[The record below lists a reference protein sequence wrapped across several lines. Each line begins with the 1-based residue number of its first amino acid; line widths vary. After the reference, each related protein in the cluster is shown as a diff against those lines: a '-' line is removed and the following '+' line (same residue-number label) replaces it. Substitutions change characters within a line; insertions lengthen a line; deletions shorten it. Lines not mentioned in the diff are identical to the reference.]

1 MCYIDKGDDMKVNNL
16 HNVLK
21 YIINSKAISR
31 ADISRNLSLNKATVS
46 YLTNQLEEL
55 GIIAPQ
61 EELKKTNGRHS
72 VLYELNKNYANV
84 ISINVKP
91 QNIIVYVTLLDG
103 EIIFQN
109 KINKKVTDS
118 GTLLSVAKE
127 IISTLIIEYPNNIGV
142 GIGIHG
148 TVDNSSVINF
158 TPYNN
163 IENFD
168 LTPELEKSFP
178 NINFYIENEANV
190 TALGESNILDEETAI
205 TITNSKGIGSGII
218 VDYKVYGGSKGFAGE
233 IGHTIVEPNGLLC
246 PCGNKG
252 CLEQYSSEENI
263 FSKISEIKGYEITNS
278 TFIDLYTKKDT
289 DVLDVYFK
297 SLDYLSIAIN
307 NVINLLNPNT
317 IVLNSFLYGSI
328 DETINYIRSKIPN
341 QINKVNIFT
350 TSTLKDKAFSIGFA
364 KLIVEDYFIT
374 KASWDE

>member
-1 MCYIDKGDDMKVNNL
+1 MKVNNL

-21 YIINSKAISR
+21 FIINSRAISR

-72 VLYELNKNYANV
+72 VLYELNKNFANV

-91 QNIIVYVTLLDG
+91 QNVLVYVTLLNG
-103 EIIFQN
+103 EIIFEE
-109 KINKKVTDS
+109 KINIKITNS
-118 GTLLSVAKE
+118 TTLLTATKDIVTK
-127 IISTLIIEYPNNIGV
+127 LLKEYPKNIGV
-142 GIGIHG
+142 GVGIHG
-148 TVDNSSVINF
+148 TVNNSSIINF

-163 IENFD
+163 IENYD
-168 LTPELEKSFP
+168 LKTELSKAFP
-178 NINFYIENEANV
+178 DTNFYIENEANV

-233 IGHTIVEPNGLLC
+233 IGHTIVEPNGIPC
-246 PCGNKG
+246 PCGNSG

-263 FSKISEIKGYEITNS
+263 FSKISFIKGYEITKSNFLELFNS
-278 TFIDLYTKKDT
+278 KDD
-289 DVLDVYFK
+289 DVCAVYFK

-317 IVLNSFLYGSI
+317 IVLNGLLYGSI
-328 DETINYIRSKIPN
+328 DETISYISSKIPH
-341 QINKVNIFT
+341 QIAKVNIFT

-374 KASWDE
+374 KIIWDN

>member
-1 MCYIDKGDDMKVNNL
+1 MKVNNL

-21 YIINSKAISR
+21 YIIISRAISR
-31 ADISRNLSLNKATVS
+31 ADISRKLSLNKATVS

-72 VLYELNKNYANV
+72 VLYELNKNYANI

-91 QNIIVYVTLLDG
+91 QNVLVYVTLLDG
-103 EIIFQN
+103 EIIFEN
-109 KINKKVTDS
+109 KINTPIVDS
-118 GTLLSVAKE
+118 NTLLTVTKE
-127 IISTLIIEYPNNIGV
+127 IITKLISEYPNNIGV

-168 LTPELEKSFP
+168 LKTELEKTFSTTS
-178 NINFYIENEANV
+178 FYIENEANV

-263 FSKISEIKGYEITNS
+263 FAKISELKNYEVSNS
-278 TFIDLYTKKDT
+278 TFLDLYKNNDS
-289 DVLDVYFK
+289 DVLEVYFK

-317 IVLNSFLYGSI
+317 IVLNGFLYGSI
-328 DETINYIRSKIPN
+328 SETIDYISNKIPN
-341 QINKVNIFT
+341 QIYKVNIFT

-364 KLIVEDYFIT
+364 KLIVEDYFIA
-374 KASWDE
+374 KASWDKMNL